1 MSEQAFG
8 IAILDTGLRSIDAPR
23 TVLDFQAEYPV
34 KAFAMESL
42 IYLPMFIA
50 GFGSGFYVHDWFS
63 RDNDPDFWPR
73 PTSFLRPPHLRVGRR
88 SELRKSL
95 SNWHLWISRRCK

>member
-1 MSEQAFG
+1 MIS
-8 IAILDTGLRSIDAPR
+8 
-23 TVLDFQAEYPV
+23 VLLKVGFV

-73 PTSFLRPPHLRVGRR
+73 PTSFLRPPERTQEKPEQLAPVDFKTVQM
-88 SELRKSL
+88 SDELRSL
-95 SNWHLWISRRCK
+95 LKLLPPDETRQA